1 MTLQYSLPCVAL
13 FLAASVSGLSQSDA
27 DQDRLV
33 HLNQIQVI
41 GTHNSYNTGF
51 APSEAKF
58 FSAQYPKD
66 YHGLEYH
73 HQSLADQ
80 LSGGVRQ
87 LELDLVADPKGG
99 LFAHPKIVELTKQ
112 QGLPADPEFDPHHEM
127 EKPGFKVVHLGDL
140 NERSS
145 CQRFVQCLQDI
156 HAWSKAHP
164 KHVPLFILVEDKQ
177 GRISQLPGAIVAEP
191 WTAETWDSLDQE
203 IYSVFLK
210 REIITPDEVRGSYPT
225 LEAAVLAGNWPTL
238 ATARGKV
245 IFLLYVKKSAA
256 AYLSGH
262 PSLRGRILFTNS
274 DPGQPD
280 AAFVERDKGNPDIIK
295 PLVKS
300 GYLVR
305 TRSDFNTDAGRDNDT
320 ARRDDLLSSGAQI
333 ISTDFPLSEPAPWS
347 GYTVGLPHG
356 LPARCNPVS
365 APMGCIDA
373 MLERGTKSGG
383 EPSPTHRPD
392 LPAQAQRKLPS
403 PS

>member
-1 MTLQYSLPCVAL
+1 LQYKAL
-13 FLAASVSGLSQSDA
+13 KEDFSMTIRRPLFFALALLAAASSSGLAQSQA
-27 DQDRLV
+27 KQDKLV

-58 FSAQYPKD
+58 FSAQYPKA

-73 HQSLADQ
+73 HHPLADQ
-80 LSGGVRQ
+80 LSGGARQ

-99 LFAHPKIVELTKQ
+99 RFAHPKIVELTKQ
-112 QGLPADPEFDPHHEM
+112 QGLPADPEFDPQHEM

-156 HAWSKAHP
+156 RGWSKAHP

-177 GRISQLPGAIVAEP
+177 GRISQLPGAVEAEP

-203 IYSVFLK
+203 IYSVFRK
-210 REIITPDEVRGSYPT
+210 HEIITPDQVRGSYPT

-245 IFLLYVKKSAA
+245 VFLLYIKKSAP
-256 AYLSGH
+256 AYLAGH
-262 PSLRGRILFTNS
+262 PSLRGRVLFTNS

-280 AAFVERDKGNPDIIK
+280 AAFVERDKGTPDIIN

-356 LPARCNPVS
+356 IPARCNPVS
-365 APMGCIDA
+365 APAGCNDA
-373 MLERGTKSGG
+373 LLEPGTKSGG
-383 EPSPTHRPD
+383 ELSPTHRP
-392 LPAQAQRKLPS
+392 Q
-403 PS
+403 